1 MAKLGDAFSESDR
14 RKSALRRLVPGAVV
28 YLEVIPPEVRES
40 KSLLFAS
47 MAPLLACPVEAL
59 VWRQFHFASLDPVIV

>member
-1 MAKLGDAFSESDR
+1 MAKLGDAFSEPER
-14 RKSALRRLVPGAVV
+14 RKSVLRRLTPGAIVCI
-28 YLEVIPPEVRES
+28 EVILPEVRES
-40 KSLLFAS
+40 KFLFFAS